1 MILDIASF
9 AQGIISDIALEVQKL
24 RTQPKLAVIMVGDNP
39 ASAVYVR
46 NKIKQC
52 GIVGIQWDILHIE
65 TDISEDELIKK
76 IQELNADI
84 SVDGILV
91 QSPLPPHIDA
101 QAVFNQIH
109 PLKDVDGFSAA
120 NIARLY
126 TGDETGL
133 TPCTPKGIIRIIE
146 WYFAQKQKAQSIKH
160 KEGSS
165 LAGKNVVVIGKSTI
179 VGKPLAMM
187 LLNAGATVTVCHSR
201 TKDLQVHTLQAD
213 IIIPAVGKKHLLTA
227 DMIWEKTLVIDVGIC
242 VEETDDKRCLF
253 GDCDTGPISGKADV
267 TPVPRWV
274 GPMTIAMLLSNTL
287 LAHSLQWKQ

>member
-9 AQGIISDIALEVQKL
+9 AHSFIADITLEVQKL
-24 RTQPKLAVIMVGDNP
+24 RAQPKLAVIMVGDNP

-52 GIVGIQWDILHIE
+52 QIVGIQWEVIHID
-65 TDISEDELIKK
+65 TTITQAELIAK
-76 IQELNADI
+76 IQILNSDD

-91 QSPLPPHIDA
+91 QSPLPAHIDA
-101 QAVFNQIH
+101 QEVFNQIH

-133 TPCTPKGIIRIIE
+133 LPCTPKGIIKIIE
-146 WYFAQKQKAQSIKH
+146 WYFLQMNNEEWIMKNEATVLS
-160 KEGSS
+160 
-165 LAGKNVVVIGKSTI
+165 GKKVVVIGKSTI
-179 VGKPLAMM
+179 VGKPLALM

-201 TKDLQVHTLQAD
+201 TKNLKEHTLQAD
-213 IIIPAVGKKHLLTA
+213 VIIPAVGKKHLLTT
-227 DMIWEKTLVIDVGIC
+227 DMISPGSLVVDVGIC
-242 VEETDDKRCLF
+242 VEETDQKRCLF
-253 GDCDTGPISGKADV
+253 GDCDTGAISEKSDI
-267 TPVPRWV
+267 TPVPGGV